1 MMCFPT
7 GMVIWESQSARRVLL
22 ICQCFVWHFR
32 FLFTPCINEFRPCQ
46 VRPIKK
52 PFNPGRTILNL
63 LTGNPTWLVSKRKNL
78 SLDLSPSTPAAPAG
92 AGEIRQIYD
101 NCKNNITR
109 CSNTK
114 KKHFCQLVVWQI
126 CPKEH
131 WCALSPAIW
140 AARQMIP
147 PQMAGQL
154 TSHMFNKKYKFT
166 EKQKSDTFD
175 LAWQCWRLIRKLGIQ

>member
-101 NCKNNITR
+101 NCKNKITR

-114 KKHFCQLVVWQI
+114 KNISVSWWFDRYAPRSIDVPCPLLSERRDRWFHHKWPGNWLVTCSTRSTSSRRSKKW
-126 CPKEH
+126 H
-131 WCALSPAIW
+131 IW
-140 AARQMIP
+140 SGMT
-147 PQMAGQL
+147 M
-154 TSHMFNKKYKFT
+154 
-166 EKQKSDTFD
+166 
-175 LAWQCWRLIRKLGIQ
+175 LATN

>member
-1 MMCFPT
+1 MICFPT

-63 LTGNPTWLVSKRKNL
+63 LAGNPTWLVSKRKNL

-92 AGEIRQIYD
+92 AGAIRQIYD
-101 NCKNNITR
+101 NCKNSIGR

-114 KKHFCQLVVWQI
+114 KTFLSAGGLTDMPQGALM
-126 CPKEH
+126 CPVP
-131 WCALSPAIW
+131 CYLSGETDDPTTNGRATDLSHVQQEVQVHGEAKKWHIW
-140 AARQMIP
+140 SGMT
-147 PQMAGQL
+147 M
-154 TSHMFNKKYKFT
+154 
-166 EKQKSDTFD
+166 
-175 LAWQCWRLIRKLGIQ
+175 LATN